1 MSPDF
6 TKIAPYL
13 KDPLVLIGFFLFISF
28 LFSRYLIKQKVIPP
42 LPPSLGF
49 RVLKS
54 LLLYGF
60 IIGLALLCLGFGLK
74 YKELRD
80 KAEQQRLELK
90 SREEQQRIERELREQ
105 EKLKKAETERKN
117 QENVVHLLQGELNS
131 NLQVANELRKN
142 TITLLGEFQT
152 LSSVVRTPGIKLL
165 AAMFPSENLNL
176 SYSDTKASS
185 LADSAYDQIESSQ
198 LYKDDLEKQ
207 KLTAAA
213 QRVAA
218 TIDATMSTVQS
229 LRDDP
234 HRRYSFSSQ
243 VWDANLPSLKQ
254 VIVADITPYQTSYA
268 DLNRLRNDYD
278 VIASQFVEYLSA
290 MRDFFDPAKH
300 LITRDSLRKVLA
312 RERYAL
318 QLITAF
324 GKSIQGEMTSVRRLQ
339 TELTGKLS
347 KLALS
352 ADTPFPWIRRAWS
365 LA

>member
-60 IIGLALLCLGFGLK
+60 IIGLVLLCLGFGLK

-165 AAMFPSENLNL
+165 AAMFSSLNL
-176 SYSDTKASS
+176 DLSY
-185 LADSAYDQIESSQ
+185 
-198 LYKDDLEKQ
+198 
-207 KLTAAA
+207 
-213 QRVAA
+213 
-218 TIDATMSTVQS
+218 
-229 LRDDP
+229 
-234 HRRYSFSSQ
+234 
-243 VWDANLPSLKQ
+243 
-254 VIVADITPYQTSYA
+254 
-268 DLNRLRNDYD
+268 
-278 VIASQFVEYLSA
+278 
-290 MRDFFDPAKH
+290 
-300 LITRDSLRKVLA
+300 
-312 RERYAL
+312 
-318 QLITAF
+318 
-324 GKSIQGEMTSVRRLQ
+324 
-339 TELTGKLS
+339 
-347 KLALS
+347 
-352 ADTPFPWIRRAWS
+352 
-365 LA
+365 